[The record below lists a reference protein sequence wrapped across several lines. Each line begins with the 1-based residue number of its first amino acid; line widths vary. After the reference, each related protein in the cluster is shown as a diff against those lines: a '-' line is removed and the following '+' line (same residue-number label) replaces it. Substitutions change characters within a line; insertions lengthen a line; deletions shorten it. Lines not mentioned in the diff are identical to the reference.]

1 MKTSFSN
8 YFIIMNVNKGRVI
21 SEKYTRWKL
30 WPIGVGL
37 KPRRV
42 QVDWTCSEGCAAQDG
57 V

>member
-1 MKTSFSN
+1 
-8 YFIIMNVNKGRVI
+8 MNVNKGRVI

-30 WPIGVGL
+30 WPTGVGL